1 MRPELRAFEGRAA
14 PPEPRAFERR
24 APEAIALARVAAASA
39 LLAPAALGAHLAGV
53 AACAWLELDT
63 ARSCLAALGVA
74 ERPRALVR
82 LDGGRSNAVY
92 RVELATRALVLKRA
106 LPAGTLLALAARWV
120 GPQPFAR
127 DVSGPARIA
136 REARALA
143 TLAAAGV
150 RVPRLVAA
158 NARAGLLLAEHVAGE
173 PLPATL
179 ARPGADDRIAAY
191 ARALRAAHHAGV
203 VLTDGHPGNAL
214 VSPTGDVTLIDL
226 EFAEHAAD
234 LGGAAFAARCA
245 FDVAYAAAYFTPR
258 ERAVFLAASSAPTS
272 GAIGPRAAASRPQPR
287 IDEFSLLF
295 ALERQ
300 RQRRA
305 A

>member
-1 MRPELRAFEGRAA
+1 M
-14 PPEPRAFERR
+14 PPDGPR
-24 APEAIALARVAAASA
+24 EALALARVAAAGA
-39 LLAPAALGAHLAGV
+39 LLAPAALGAHLAG
-53 AACAWLELDT
+53 AAARAWLELDA
-63 ARSCLAALGVA
+63 ARRCLAELGVA

-82 LDGGRSNAVY
+82 LGGGRSNLVY
-92 RVELATRALVLKRA
+92 RVELAARTLVLKRA

-127 DVSGPARIA
+127 DVTAPARIA

-143 TLAAAGV
+143 TLASAGV

-158 NARAGLLLAEHVAGE
+158 SPRGGVLLAEHVAGE
-173 PLPATL
+173 PLPRAL
-179 ARPGADDRIAAY
+179 ARPGAGDRIAAY
-191 ARALRAAHHAGV
+191 ARALRAAHRAGV

-214 VSPTGDVTLIDL
+214 VSPAGDVTLIDL

-234 LGGAAFAARCA
+234 LGPAVFAERCA

-258 ERAVFLAASSAPTS
+258 ERAVFLEAA
-272 GAIGPRAAASRPQPR
+272 GPRAAAPR
-287 IDEFSLLF
+287 LGDDAPRLDDYASLF
-295 ALERQ
+295 ALERR